1 MSMNNIKEIFAQNL
15 IHYRKTLGLTQLDL
29 AERLNYSDK
38 AISKWERGESLP
50 DVITLKEIADMFN
63 LTIDKLIS
71 KHTYSQATPELQV
84 TEIKKQT
91 IFNLK
96 LAMLSG
102 SAILFVAILIF
113 VVLTLL
119 NPEQTGNWLAFIYS
133 IPLICIAFL
142 LFAIFSKKKY
152 FILLFAELLA
162 FSISLILFLSISIP
176 DTWLFFLIPVPVF
189 FILYFALSL
198 IPKNDKEKG
207 I

>member
-1 MSMNNIKEIFAQNL
+1 MNMDNIKELFAQNL
-15 IHYRKTLGLTQLDL
+15 MHYRKTLGLTQLDL

-71 KHTYSQATPELQV
+71 KHNYSAEIPELHVIETKQ
-84 TEIKKQT
+84 QT

-96 LAMLSG
+96 LALLSG
-102 SAILFVAILIF
+102 STILFISIIIF
-113 VVLTLL
+113 VILTLL
-119 NPEQTGNWLAFIYS
+119 NPDQTNTWLAFIYG
-133 IPLICIAFL
+133 IPLACISFL
-142 LFAIFSKKKY
+142 LFAVFSKKKTL
-152 FILLFAELLA
+152 ILLFSELLA

-176 DTWLFFLIPVPVF
+176 DTWLFFLIPIPVF

-198 IPKNDKEKG
+198 SKE
-207 I
+207 